1 MAVETANTTHTG
13 AYEFREKFV
22 DADGFRIRYLEA
34 GTGTPLV
41 HFHGAGGL
49 HLYRSHA
56 LLAQNY
62 RVLLFEVPGF
72 GESAVNERSQSV
84 EDLGRTMA
92 EAVTRLGINQ
102 FNLMGN
108 SFGGRLALWTALQVP
123 ERIQSLVLVAPAAI
137 LPENHTRPQ
146 NLSPEERFKRLFAHP
161 ERVDLPPVLS
171 PEVVAKQNTFT
182 RRIVAPS
189 RDELE
194 ARMAGFQRPV
204 LVVWGTDD
212 RMIPSEMG
220 RVYVEKLPTAFLV
233 LMYDAGHE
241 ADADRPEA
249 FADLVTE
256 FIERGAG
263 FVVNNRSGVVHP

>member
-1 MAVETANTTHTG
+1 VAIETATQTHTAG
-13 AYEFREKFV
+13 TAFREKFV

-34 GTGTPLV
+34 GSGAPLV

-49 HLYRSHA
+49 HLYRSHE
-56 LLAQNY
+56 LLASKH

-72 GESAVNERSQSV
+72 GNSPANERSQSV

-92 EAVTRLGINQ
+92 QAVSCLGIDQ

-108 SFGGRLALWTALQVP
+108 SFGGRLALLTALQAP
-123 ERIQSLVLVAPAAI
+123 ERIHSLVLVAPAAI
-137 LPENHTRPQ
+137 LPDNHVRPQ
-146 NLSPEERFKRLFAHP
+146 NLSPEERINRLFAHP
-161 ERVDLPPVLS
+161 ERVDLPAALA
-171 PEVVAKQNTFT
+171 PEIVAKQGALT
-182 RRIVAPS
+182 RRLATPS
-189 RDELE
+189 REAIE
-194 ARMAGFQRPV
+194 ARMAAFQPPV
-204 LVVWGTDD
+204 LIVWGTDD

-220 RVYVEKLPTAFLV
+220 RVYVEKLPTAFLF

-249 FADLVTE
+249 FTDLVSE

-263 FVVNNRSGVVHP
+263 FVVTHRTGVIHP

>member
-1 MAVETANTTHTG
+1 MVATADKVVS
-13 AYEFREKFV
+13 EFREKFV
-22 DADGFRIRYLEA
+22 DADGFHIRYLEA
-34 GTGTPLV
+34 GTGAPLV

-49 HLYRSHA
+49 HLYRSHE
-56 LLAQNY
+56 LLAQTH

-72 GESAVNERSQSV
+72 GNSAVNERSQSV

-92 EAVTRLGINQ
+92 EALTRLGIDQ
-102 FNLMGN
+102 FNLIGN

-123 ERIQSLVLVAPAAI
+123 ERIHSLVLVSPAAI

-146 NLSPEERFKRLFAHP
+146 NMSQEELFKRLFAHP
-161 ERVDLPPVLS
+161 EQVNLPPPTP
-171 PEVVAKQNTFT
+171 PEVVAKQSAFT
-182 RRIVAPS
+182 RRLTTPS

-194 ARMAGFQRPV
+194 ARMANFQPPV

-233 LMYDAGHE
+233 LLYDAGHE

-249 FADLVTE
+249 FTDLVND

-263 FVVNNRSGVVHP
+263 FVVNHRSGVLHP

>member
-1 MAVETANTTHTG
+1 MAVQIATPTDAVTSQ
-13 AYEFREKFV
+13 FREKFV

-34 GTGTPLV
+34 GSGTPLV

-49 HLYRSHA
+49 HLYRSHE
-56 LLAQNY
+56 LLALKH

-72 GESAVNERSQSV
+72 GNSPTNTRSQSV

-92 EAVTRLGINQ
+92 EAVSALGIDQ

-108 SFGGRLALWTALQVP
+108 SFGGRLALWTALQAP
-123 ERIQSLVLVAPAAI
+123 ERIHSLVLVAPAAI
-137 LPENHTRPQ
+137 LPDNHVRPQ
-146 NLSPEERFKRLFAHP
+146 NLTPEERIKRLFAHP
-161 ERVDLPPVLS
+161 ERVNLPAPLS
-171 PEVVAKQNTFT
+171 PDVVAKQGALTGRLAT
-182 RRIVAPS
+182 PS
-189 RDELE
+189 RAELE
-194 ARMAGFQRPV
+194 ARMADFQPPV

-220 RVYVEKLPTAFLV
+220 RVYVEKLPSAFLF

-249 FADLVTE
+249 FAELVTE

-263 FVVNNRSGVVHP
+263 FVVNRRSGVVHP